1 MDTPEE
7 KIHHFQQI
15 LKSDPENKEACLGL
29 GIALDLKSEKD
40 KEPVFLVSAMSRF
53 RQVIKL
59 DPANESAHDHLICSV
74 AKKGVLDELAREY
87 REKLNQNP
95 NNPIF
100 KNCLKKI
107 SVLSSFSI
115 ITPVRLV
122 NYKPSRIFKIFFDYI
137 LLPSTGLLC
146 CFSLMGPREFSGAF
160 LELALGMFVLYII
173 YKWLTFQ

>member
-7 KIHHFQQI
+7 KIHHYQQI
-15 LKSDPENKEACLGL
+15 LKSDPQNKEACLGL

-53 RQVIKL
+53 RDVIKL
-59 DPANESAHDHLICSV
+59 DPANESAHDHLICSA
-74 AKKGVLDELAREY
+74 AKKGVLDGLAKEY
-87 REKLNQNP
+87 REKSNQEP

-107 SVLSSFSI
+107 SVLSNFSI
-115 ITPVRLV
+115 ITPVQLV
-122 NYKPSRIFKIFFDYI
+122 KYKPGRMLKIFFNYI
-137 LLPSTGLLC
+137 LLPSTSMTC
-146 CFSLMGPREFSGAF
+146 CFSLMGPREFSGTF
-160 LELALGMFVLYII
+160 LGLALGMFAFYIL